1 MTGARGIVARR
12 VAPDRLGVTEHRR
25 DACRQAP
32 PAFRTS
38 DPKRDDAVQ
47 QPVLLELPGGALGEY
62 GRLRVLESR
71 TCDPER
77 LYERILSGRY
87 GKPFIVEDGRTRRL
101 YFSLRYVQSSMRI
114 ADPYAL
120 DFAYTRKMMAFL
132 LFVPEPEHVV
142 MVGLG
147 GGSMAKF
154 CHRHLPHTR
163 LTVVEVNA
171 DVIALSAE
179 FGVPCDERLVIVR
192 ADAADYLPADEHDTD
207 VLLLDGFDAD
217 GISPAFLSRDFY
229 AAARCRL
236 RPGGVLVANFC
247 GSPDGWHAH
256 FMLLDEVF
264 EGRVHLGRVT
274 HDDNYIAFADADAE
288 FPLDWASLGERAITL
303 NHRFPLDF
311 RFLFERLRDGA
322 DLRRQLRRRPQ
333 RASWTRE

>member
-1 MTGARGIVARR
+1 M
-12 VAPDRLGVTEHRR
+12 
-25 DACRQAP
+25 Q
-32 PAFRTS
+32 
-38 DPKRDDAVQ
+38 Q
-47 QPVLLELPGGALGEY
+47 QPKLLDLPGEALGEH
-62 GRLRVLESR
+62 GRLRVLESA

-101 YFSLRYVQSSMRI
+101 FFSLRFVQSSMRI
-114 ADPYAL
+114 ADPFAL

-154 CHRHLPHTR
+154 CHRHLPRTR
-163 LTVVEVNA
+163 LTVIEVNA
-171 DVIALSAE
+171 DVIALSVE
-179 FGVPCDERLVIVR
+179 FGVPRDERLIIVR
-192 ADAADYLPADEHDTD
+192 ADAADYLPADERDTD

-236 RPGGVLVANFC
+236 KPGGVLVANFC
-247 GSPDGWHAH
+247 GSPDGWHPH

-274 HDDNYIAFADADAE
+274 NDDNYIAFAFADAG
-288 FPLDWASLGERAITL
+288 FPIDWAPLDERAITL
-303 NHRFPLDF
+303 NHLFPLDF
-311 RFLFERLRDGA
+311 RILVERLRDGA
-322 DLRRQLRRRPQ
+322 DLRRKLRRRPQ
-333 RASWTRE
+333 RTSWSREPKRG

>member
-1 MTGARGIVARR
+1 M
-12 VAPDRLGVTEHRR
+12 
-25 DACRQAP
+25 Q
-32 PAFRTS
+32 
-38 DPKRDDAVQ
+38 Q
-47 QPVLLELPGGALGEY
+47 QPKLLDLPGEALGEH
-62 GRLRVLESR
+62 GRLRVLESA

-101 YFSLRYVQSSMRI
+101 FFSLRFVQSSMRI
-114 ADPYAL
+114 ADPFAL

-154 CHRHLPHTR
+154 CHRHLPRTR
-163 LTVVEVNA
+163 LTVIEVNA
-171 DVIALSAE
+171 DVIALSVE
-179 FGVPCDERLVIVR
+179 FGVPRDERLIIVR
-192 ADAADYLPADEHDTD
+192 ADAADYLPADERDTD

-236 RPGGVLVANFC
+236 KPGGVLVANFC
-247 GSPDGWHAH
+247 GSPDGWHPH

-274 HDDNYIAFADADAE
+274 NDDNYIAFAFADAG
-288 FPLDWASLGERAITL
+288 FPIDWACLDERAITL
-303 NHRFPLDF
+303 NHLFPLDF
-311 RFLFERLRDGA
+311 RILVERLRDGA
-322 DLRRQLRRRPQ
+322 DLRRKLRRRPQ
-333 RASWTRE
+333 RTSWSREPKRG